1 MHGQCHMLSWSYRL
15 LRIPLPVLGCLGR
28 QCARKDPKE
37 GYNDAYR
44 KAAYHGYLI
53 AMPVPLKTVP

>member
-1 MHGQCHMLSWSYRL
+1 MLSWSYRL